1 MPRDRRNEITDD
13 EVELLLESLDW
24 FSDLSEEKKA
34 SLREV
39 FYTLIWKIQ
48 KMDARMAKI
57 EDRLTSLDQHMSAIF
72 TLISEKKE
80 LH

>member
-24 FSDLSEEKKA
+24 VSNLSEEQRV

-48 KMDARMAKI
+48 KVYARMAGM
-57 EDRLTSLDQHMSAIF
+57 EERLSSLDRHVSAIF
-72 TLISEKKE
+72 TLISEKRD